1 MKTEFLYLFF
11 VRRILEKL
19 GLASVEALCLLMNV
33 RSECHIPNTS
43 ELTNSIF
50 TGVVT
55 NICNTCVYP
64 TLLEVHTTS
73 PHSIF

>member
-33 RSECHIPNTS
+33 TSECHIPNTS
-43 ELTNSIF
+43 ELTNSHF
-50 TGVVT
+50 HGRG
-55 NICNTCVYP
+55 Y
-64 TLLEVHTTS
+64 
-73 PHSIF
+73 